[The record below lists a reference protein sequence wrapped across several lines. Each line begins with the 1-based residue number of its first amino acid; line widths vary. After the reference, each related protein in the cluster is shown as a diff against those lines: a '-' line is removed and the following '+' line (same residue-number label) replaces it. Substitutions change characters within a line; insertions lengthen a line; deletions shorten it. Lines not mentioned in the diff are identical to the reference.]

1 MAAGIMARVISEIE
15 MGEAGAQELEPYRGL
30 MELKKEIS
38 RLAQQNERARR
49 ECLALRNHMA
59 TAGTGQVVSQRTLR
73 QKMNKDFGQLPA
85 FPAKSQLASLIIK
98 EQATC

>member
-1 MAAGIMARVISEIE
+1 MAAGIMARVIPEIE
-15 MGEAGAQELEPYRGL
+15 MGEAGAQELEPYRRL
-30 MELKKEIS
+30 IELQKEII

-59 TAGTGQVVSQRTLR
+59 TAGTGQVVAQRTLR
-73 QKMNKDFGQLPA
+73 QKMNKAFGQLPA